1 MEVNEDG
8 NAPMAMAIFDKE
20 TGELDRL
27 SLSSSFK
34 ELPALARLDLVGV
47 LVVAVAEL
55 KVRVMADWTR
65 EMADVRGAR
74 DCGLGAGE
82 ARDDG

>member
-1 MEVNEDG
+1 
-8 NAPMAMAIFDKE
+8 
-20 TGELDRL
+20 
-27 SLSSSFK
+27 
-34 ELPALARLDLVGV
+34 
-47 LVVAVAEL
+47 VAVAEL